1 MFLVRHRD
9 AVADPVIAVAVAAA
23 AAVAAAGSDF
33 TPLADRAAPAPAGGR
48 RLILHRGRRRPLIAL
63 EVDAQRVEAL
73 VRAESE
79 VDPARG
85 EEAREELPRLENPA
99 KRANVFNLPREVHV
113 HASPRGVRGWRP
125 QLGDGVVGA
134 VEKIAVLLR
143 GQPSNVHD
151 VVRVESLLQGV
162 IGEPVVVRVDVV

>member
-99 KRANVFNLPREVHV
+99 KRAHVFNLPREVHV